1 MAAGGVAMSGLT
13 LSVTSLAG
21 TTARYQLTNAE
32 GAVVKHGAQR
42 IHRMRPDAKP
52 KTSKRKGNKR

>member
-1 MAAGGVAMSGLT
+1 MSGLT

-32 GAVVKHGAQR
+32 GQIVKHGAQR
-42 IHRMRPDAKP
+42 IHRMRPVAWPKP
-52 KTSKRKGNKR
+52 KAMHRKRKGNK